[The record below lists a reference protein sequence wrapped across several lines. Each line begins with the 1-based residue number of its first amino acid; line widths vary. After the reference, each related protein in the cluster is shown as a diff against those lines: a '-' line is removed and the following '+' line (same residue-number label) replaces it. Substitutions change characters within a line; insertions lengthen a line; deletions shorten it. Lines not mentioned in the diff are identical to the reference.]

1 MQREFTLLI
10 PYLIS
15 LSSGILMGLT
25 VAPIGAWF
33 LAWFSLAPLWVFIF
47 TPSSPTSRAYLPLP
61 LSLAWGI
68 GYYGTALSWITGI
81 HPMTWMGVPWLA
93 SLLIAIF
100 CWVFITLW
108 GTALV
113 ATWAV
118 GMRTILD
125 FRLTILD
132 WVWLAFKQKS
142 WKPTKNLILQNPKSV
157 FKSLPRRETLIQRWL
172 RQAREFVQHR
182 EPQRSSPTVGN
193 TDSATGSTFRKIQ
206 NGLLRVLIGTAL
218 WCGLEAIWSSGPL
231 WWSTLAYTQ
240 SPHNLAILHLG
251 QLSGPSTVT
260 AAIVAVNGLLAEAWI
275 NRKGTFALSDKGI
288 EGKISSVSVWFSN
301 KYLAIAITLLIAL
314 HLIGFGLYTRSLA
327 QPSSA
332 ALKVGIIQGNVP
344 NQIKLYPE
352 GFRRAL
358 EGYTTGYLSLANQGV
373 NAVLTPEGALPFSQ
387 NNIMHSSLVAAVREL
402 GVVAWVGGF
411 YEEKNSYTNSLF
423 TFLGNG
429 KIFNHYGKAKLVP
442 IGEYIPFEQILGA
455 IVKRLSPLDEH
466 QVPGSPNQVFDT
478 PFGRA
483 IVGICYESAFSE
495 HFRYQ
500 AAAGGQFILSPS
512 NDAHFSVAMPAQHHA
527 QDTMRAIE
535 TDRWA
540 VRATNTGYSA
550 FIDPH
555 GKTLWI
561 SGHDTYAIH
570 AETIYRR
577 QTQTLYVRRGD
588 WLTPLLL
595 VLSAFFLVLEYLL
608 AAG

>member
-1 MQREFTLLI
+1 
-10 PYLIS
+10 
-15 LSSGILMGLT
+15 MGLT

-33 LAWFSLAPLWVFIF
+33 FAWFSLVPLWVFIV
-47 TPSSPTSRAYLPLP
+47 TPSSPPLL
-61 LSLAWGI
+61 LSLVWGI

-93 SLLIAIF
+93 SLLIALF

-113 ATWAV
+113 ATWAI

-125 FRLTILD
+125 FRMTILD
-132 WVWLAFKQKS
+132 WVWRAFQQKS
-142 WKPTKNLILQNPKSV
+142 WKSTKNIIIPNPKSV
-157 FKSLPRRETLIQRWL
+157 LESLPQNEI
-172 RQAREFVQHR
+172 QARQLAQR
-182 EPQRSSPTVGN
+182 GEPHCQSHISGKPPAALALP
-193 TDSATGSTFRKIQ
+193 ATGSSFCKIK
-206 NGLLRVLIGTAL
+206 NGLIRVLIGTAL
-218 WCGLEAIWSSGPL
+218 WCGLEAIWSCGPL

-251 QLSGPSTVT
+251 QFSGASTVT

-275 NRKGTFALSDKGI
+275 NRKGMFAKSDKGM
-288 EGKISSVSVWFSN
+288 ERKISSVSLLKSN
-301 KYLAIAITLLIAL
+301 KYLPLAIILLITL
-314 HLIGFGLYTRSLA
+314 HLIGFGLYARPLA
-327 QPSSA
+327 QPVGA
-332 ALKVGIIQGNVP
+332 ALKVGIVQGNVP

-358 EGYTTGYLSLANQGV
+358 EGYTRGYLSLANQGV
-373 NAVLTPEGALPFSQ
+373 TAVLTPEGALPFSQ
-387 NNIMHSSLVAAVREL
+387 SNIMHSSLVDAVREF

-411 YEEKNSYTNSLF
+411 YKEGNSYTNSLF
-423 TFLGNG
+423 TVLGNG
-429 KIFNHYGKAKLVP
+429 KIMNHYGKAKLVP

-483 IVGICYESAFSE
+483 IVGICYESAFPE

-512 NDAHFSVAMPAQHHA
+512 NDAHFSAAMPAQHHA

-550 FIDPH
+550 FVDPH

-561 SGHDTYAIH
+561 SLHDTYVVH

-577 QTQTLYVRRGD
+577 QTQTLYVRWGD

-595 VLSAFFLVLEYLL
+595 ILSAFFLVLEYLQSRMMTNSSFENKIEDANHPQIL
-608 AAG
+608 WRL

>member
-1 MQREFTLLI
+1 
-10 PYLIS
+10 
-15 LSSGILMGLT
+15 MGLT

-33 LAWFSLAPLWVFIF
+33 FAWFSLVPLWVFIV
-47 TPSSPTSRAYLPLP
+47 TPPSSPLP

-68 GYYGTALSWITGI
+68 GYYGTTLSWITGI

-93 SLLIAIF
+93 SLAIALF

-113 ATWAV
+113 ATWAI

-142 WKPTKNLILQNPKSV
+142 WKPTKNLIIQNPKSV
-157 FKSLPRRETLIQRWL
+157 LESMPQRETHQP
-172 RQAREFVQHR
+172 RQSFTAA
-182 EPQRSSPTVGN
+182 N
-193 TDSATGSTFRKIQ
+193 THSTTGSTFSKIQ
-206 NGLLRVLIGTAL
+206 NGLIRVLIGTAL
-218 WCGLEAIWSSGPL
+218 WCGLEAFWSCGPL

-251 QLSGPSTVT
+251 QFSGPSTVT

-275 NRKGTFALSDKGI
+275 NYKNTFVKSDKRM
-288 EGKISSVSVWFSN
+288 ETKISFVSLFKSD
-301 KYLAIAITLLIAL
+301 KYLPLAITLLITL
-314 HLIGFGLYTRSLA
+314 HLIGFGLYTRPLA
-327 QPSSA
+327 QPVGA

-358 EGYTTGYLSLANQGV
+358 EGYTAGYLNLANQGV

-387 NNIMHSSLVAAVREL
+387 SNIMHSSLVNAVREL

-411 YEEKNSYTNSLF
+411 YKEGNSYTNSLF

-429 KIFNHYGKAKLVP
+429 KIMNHYGKAKLVP

-483 IVGICYESAFSE
+483 IVGICYESAFPE

-512 NDAHFSVAMPAQHHA
+512 NDAHFSAAMPAQHHA

-550 FIDPH
+550 FVDPH

-561 SGHDTYAIH
+561 SGHETYAVH

-577 QTQTLYVRRGD
+577 QTQTLYVRWGD

-595 VLSAFFLVLEYLL
+595 ILSAFFLVLEYL
-608 AAG
+608 

>member
-1 MQREFTLLI
+1 
-10 PYLIS
+10 
-15 LSSGILMGLT
+15 MGLT

-33 LAWFSLAPLWVFIF
+33 FAWFSLVPLWVFIV
-47 TPSSPTSRAYLPLP
+47 TPSSPPLL

-93 SLLIAIF
+93 SLLIALF

-113 ATWAV
+113 ATWAI

-142 WKPTKNLILQNPKSV
+142 WKPTKNIIIQNPKSV
-157 FKSLPRRETLIQRWL
+157 LESLPQKEI
-172 RQAREFVQHR
+172 QARQFAQR
-182 EPQRSSPTVGN
+182 GEPQCQSSTSGKPP
-193 TDSATGSTFRKIQ
+193 ATGSTFCKIQ
-206 NGLLRVLIGTAL
+206 NGLIRVLIGTAL
-218 WCGLEAIWSSGPL
+218 WCGLEGIWSCGPL
-231 WWSTLAYTQ
+231 WWSSLAYTQ

-251 QLSGPSTVT
+251 QFSGPSTVT

-275 NRKGTFALSDKGI
+275 NRRGTFAKSDKGM
-288 EGKISSVSVWFSN
+288 ETKITSVSLLKSN
-301 KYLAIAITLLIAL
+301 KYLPLAITLLITL
-314 HLIGFGLYTRSLA
+314 HLIGFGLYTRPLA
-327 QPSSA
+327 QPVTA

-358 EGYTTGYLSLANQGV
+358 EGYTTGYLSLASQGV

-387 NNIMHSSLVAAVREL
+387 SDIMHSSLVDAVREF

-411 YEEKNSYTNSLF
+411 YKEGNSYTNSLF
-423 TFLGNG
+423 TFLENGN
-429 KIFNHYGKAKLVP
+429 IFNHYGKAKLVP

-483 IVGICYESAFSE
+483 IVGICYESAFAE

-512 NDAHFSVAMPAQHHA
+512 NDAHFSAAMPAQHHA

-550 FIDPH
+550 FVDPH

-561 SGHDTYAIH
+561 SGHDTYAVH

-577 QTQTLYVRRGD
+577 QTQTLYVRWGD

-595 VLSAFFLVLEYLL
+595 IFSAFFLVLEYLQRRMMT
-608 AAG
+608 